1 MRSLSPVSRARLM
14 VSADILPAPT
24 STSAAAMI
32 RTILNRKF
40 SPSTFSSSSSGPLSS
55 VISIFVTVRTVVPS
69 RRELLLVSR
78 KARKSCVP
86 TSSPAAERM
95 ATISRRKDSPAAGRR
110 LFEAHHR
117 RPTHHWNC
125 LFIGSGVILQ
135 HILYIYRFPRAEV
148 FAWKPGST
156 TATSLMTTS
165 RGRFMFILTVKPWV
179 SNGNA
184 SGSFCRSR
192 WQTCPLECTPES
204 VLEAPTTTTRWGS
217 GTRKTRP
224 AVASSSPWTVGAG
237 SQFSPSLIL
246 WPSWSWNPR

>member
-135 HILYIYRFPRAEV
+135 HILYIYRFPEASQ
-148 FAWKPGST
+148 PGTWAGRDT
-156 TATSLMTTS
+156 TPQISSVL
-165 RGRFMFILTVKPWV
+165 
-179 SNGNA
+179 
-184 SGSFCRSR
+184 RSESPAC
-192 WQTCPLECTPES
+192 CPLPFSVPITPLS
-204 VLEAPTTTTRWGS
+204 TR
-217 GTRKTRP
+217 RP
-224 AVASSSPWTVGAG
+224 FHGPMASSSEQG
-237 SQFSPSLIL
+237 SQLQRGHSHMRLGFAPQHPVLPCTSCSNLGRRSSRGSLA
-246 WPSWSWNPR
+246 PPPPHP